1 LLGVA
6 YSCERGG
13 SDNTPTARGKEQ
25 DAMARTVLVSFL
37 GKGIRATEEQ
47 PRSHLGY
54 RTARY
59 DFTHLGGS
67 DEESAMFGLA
77 LLRHLRTQNQKPNV
91 WLVLGSPQS
100 SWDALIEAVDI
111 EALDSQQM
119 ETLNALFQRVE
130 EAVKQEE
137 THPSSKGSDFLTE
150 TLLQEWA
157 RTLTMHLHP
166 TQVRCFLIGW
176 SYDRAEQEQLWKIL
190 SEQTEEQDRLI
201 LDITHGFRHQPML
214 TAFIVTLLNRLKRLS
229 AVEFYYGALD
239 MTPKTPSHT
248 TQNAS
253 TPVLKIDF
261 VNDLIQATE
270 ALATYQETG
279 DYEPLANFA
288 LQGNAKTQVRNLIFE
303 QRVNKTHLSALQP
316 AITALKSFRASDS
329 LRASLVPLIL
339 QEAES
344 LREGALHQRL
354 VRQADKAMEHDN
366 YMVAIPLLWEA
377 VLSLACQLTGS
388 GSPEEYQSREKAE
401 SVLIEKPNHYLTD
414 KERGDLLD
422 LRDVRNAVVHGTR
435 RSKRPIV
442 KSALSSKERMKQLFD
457 QAREI
462 YDRLNSH
469 LLRG

>member
-1 LLGVA
+1 
-6 YSCERGG
+6 
-13 SDNTPTARGKEQ
+13 
-25 DAMARTVLVSFL
+25 MARTVLVSFL
-37 GKGIRATEEQ
+37 GRDIRATGEQ

-54 RTARY
+54 RTAQY

-67 DEESAMFGLA
+67 VEETSMFGLA
-77 LLRHLRTQNQKPNV
+77 LLRHLRAQNQKPDV
-91 WLVLGSPQS
+91 WLILGSPQS
-100 SWDALIEAVDI
+100 PWDALIEAVDM
-111 EALDSQQM
+111 EAVDSQQL

-130 EAVKQEE
+130 EAVKQEGA
-137 THPSSKGSDFLTE
+137 HPSSKGSGFLTE

-166 TQVRCFLIGW
+166 TQVHCSLIGW
-176 SYDRAEQEQLWKIL
+176 SYNRAEQEQLWKIL
-190 SEQTEEQDRLI
+190 NEHTKAQDRLI

-214 TAFIVTLLNRLKRLS
+214 TAFTVMLLNRLKRLS

-239 MTPKTPSHT
+239 MTPKARSHT
-248 TQNAS
+248 TQNAL

-279 DYEPLANFA
+279 DYEPLVEFA
-288 LQGNAKTQVRNLIFE
+288 LQGNAKTQVQNLIFE
-303 QRVNKTHLSALQP
+303 QRVNKPHFSALQP
-316 AITALKSFRASDS
+316 AITALKGFRASDS
-329 LRASLVPLIL
+329 LRASLVPPIL

-344 LREGALHQRL
+344 LCEGALHQRL

-366 YMVAIPLLWEA
+366 YLVAVPLLWEA

-388 GSPEEYQSREKAE
+388 GSPENYQNREKAE
-401 SVLIEKPNHYLTD
+401 SVLVEQSNRYLTD
-414 KERGDLLD
+414 EERGILRD
-422 LRDVRNAVVHGTR
+422 LREVRNAVVHGTR
-435 RSKRPIV
+435 RSERALV
-442 KSALSSKERMKQLFD
+442 KSALAGKDGMKKLYT

>member
-1 LLGVA
+1 
-6 YSCERGG
+6 
-13 SDNTPTARGKEQ
+13 
-25 DAMARTVLVSFL
+25 
-37 GKGIRATEEQ
+37 
-47 PRSHLGY
+47 
-54 RTARY
+54 
-59 DFTHLGGS
+59 
-67 DEESAMFGLA
+67 
-77 LLRHLRTQNQKPNV
+77 
-91 WLVLGSPQS
+91 
-100 SWDALIEAVDI
+100 
-111 EALDSQQM
+111 
-119 ETLNALFQRVE
+119 
-130 EAVKQEE
+130 
-137 THPSSKGSDFLTE
+137 
-150 TLLQEWA
+150 
-157 RTLTMHLHP
+157 
-166 TQVRCFLIGW
+166 
-176 SYDRAEQEQLWKIL
+176 
-190 SEQTEEQDRLI
+190 
-201 LDITHGFRHQPML
+201 
-214 TAFIVTLLNRLKRLS
+214 
-229 AVEFYYGALD
+229 

-279 DYEPLANFA
+279 DYEPLVELA

-303 QRVNKTHLSALQP
+303 QRVNKPHLSALQP

-344 LREGALHQRL
+344 LRGTALHQRL

-414 KERGDLLD
+414 KERGDLRD
-422 LRDVRNAVVHGTR
+422 LREVRNAIVHGTR
-435 RSKRPIV
+435 RSERAQV
-442 KSALSSKERMKQLFD
+442 KSALSSKDGMKRLYK

-462 YDRLNSH
+462 YDRLNSY
-469 LLRG
+469 LPRG